1 MFAKDLNCEYNYY
14 GWRGRG
20 KGGGRVDLS
29 VPRYESLGL
38 GTNHTLGY
46 EEEKIPTGRL
56 RL

>member
-14 GWRGRG
+14 
-20 KGGGRVDLS
+20 GRVDLS

-46 EEEKIPTGRL
+46 EEENIQTGRL
-56 RL
+56 RP